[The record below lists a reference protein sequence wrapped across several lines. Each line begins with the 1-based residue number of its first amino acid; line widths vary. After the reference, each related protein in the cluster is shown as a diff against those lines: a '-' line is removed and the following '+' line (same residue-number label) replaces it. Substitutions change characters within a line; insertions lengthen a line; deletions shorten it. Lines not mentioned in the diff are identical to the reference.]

1 MSPLQIRRR
10 AKFYRSSD
18 FRAIL
23 AQAFGVTRKQIAVC
37 IDALIEAGRIP
48 SDDPLSNTIAVSKD
62 AAAVLIAYASRRT
75 TAAEIVRLTDRL
87 TDMRFQCEYGP
98 AAMTV
103 GEAASLAKAD
113 DNSFGFQLAKTFRYL
128 WSDDTFVRTLSPI
141 ALTIGWDRGPPN
153 LFGLIHHRSQAGE
166 TTRLFSSANWN
177 LAICDPDTALDHV
190 QIDFLGGSLTSSLS
204 LGLMGE
210 LMKQA

>member
-1 MSPLQIRRR
+1 VSTLQIHRK

-18 FRAIL
+18 FRAVL
-23 AQAFGVTRKQIAVC
+23 AQALGAKPEQIAVC

-48 SDDPLSNTIAVSKD
+48 SEDASSNTMALSKD
-62 AAAVLIAYASRRT
+62 AATVLTAYANRQT
-75 TAAEIVRLTDRL
+75 TAPAIVRQTDRL
-87 TDMRFQCEYGP
+87 TGMRFQCEYGP

-103 GEAASLAKAD
+103 GEAVSLAKAD
-113 DNSFGFQLAKTFRYL
+113 DELFGVQLAKTFRYL
-128 WSDDTFVRTLSPI
+128 WSNDPFARTLSPI

-153 LFGLIHHRSQAGE
+153 LFGLIHHSSEAGE
-166 TTRLFSSANWN
+166 KTRLFSSANWN
-177 LAICDPDTALDHV
+177 LAFCDPDMALDSV
-190 QIDFLGGSLTSSLS
+190 QMDLLGGSLTSSLS